1 MVNQVVVQGSIPNRK
16 FGEFTVPKQNWYI
29 NTAEN
34 EEQKRKKHGKTVVIS
49 ALAVGFGILALMK
62 GVLPKTTTK
71 YLEKLRIKLEQKAN
85 GSGKLAEFYRF
96 TIKGIDSFMKKSESI
111 NNLTSLKDVLF
122 QKLMFGKNGQR
133 TFTRKIHEKITS
145 IFNKLSRSTV
155 NSQYA
160 KTHKKFASLNEY
172 ILELNDRILR
182 EHASDSK
189 AREAVTAI
197 RERLQRVNKGLEEG
211 FGINARNK
219 RLEEMEKA
227 TDGLFDYFWNAS
239 FGDAKNFRSKH
250 MYQSFIAEDYML
262 PFKLRTSGQVGILR
276 QTITHDINDSYK
288 ATIKALDNLQKFVKP
303 TDVETYE
310 IITAL
315 RNNLRKYKQLAG
327 KDEVAQ
333 RKDLN
338 KEIVNNLRRLSE
350 TFKSEAKEEGYTHDA
365 VSIMSKYIDEVDDII
380 VNDKKGELQEILT
393 AYKPYLSRREYLKL
407 KSRFNDAV
415 KSLDKSIDTEIIQYT
430 DKARDLKL
438 GSAPTDVLSILATV
452 GTVGWFLGKSKDKD
466 ERISASLKYGIPAI
480 GAIAT
485 SLFSTA
491 RLVSGGKSIALGLI
505 SGWIM
510 NIIGSKVD
518 DVRKTYKLDIA
529 LENRSLIKAQS
540 DK

>member
-1 MVNQVVVQGSIPNRK
+1 MINQVVGQSSIQNRR
-16 FGEFTVPKQNWYI
+16 FGEFSRPNPNWYLV
-29 NTAEN
+29 NTET
-34 EEQKRKKHGKTVVIS
+34 EEQKQKKHGKKVVLY
-49 ALAVGFGILALMK
+49 ALAAGFGILALMK

-133 TFTRKIHEKITS
+133 TFTRKIHEKITY

-155 NSQYA
+155 NTTYA
-160 KTHKKFASLNEY
+160 KTHRKFASLNEY
-172 ILELNDRILR
+172 MLELNDRILR
-182 EHASDSK
+182 EHAKDPK
-189 AREAVTAI
+189 AQEAI
-197 RERLQRVNKGLEEG
+197 RIIKERMQRVNTGLENG

-227 TDGLFDYFWNAS
+227 TDGLFDYFWSAS
-239 FGDAKNFRSKH
+239 FGDARNFRSKH

-262 PFKLRTSGQVGILR
+262 PFKLKTSSQVGTLR
-276 QTITHDINDSYK
+276 QLITHDINDSYK

-315 RNNLRKYKQLAG
+315 RNNLRKYKKLAG
-327 KDEVAQ
+327 KNELAQ
-333 RKDLN
+333 RTELN
-338 KEIVNNLRRLSE
+338 KEISKNLKRLSE
-350 TFKSEAKEEGYTHDA
+350 TFRSEAREEGYTNEA
-365 VSIMSKYIDEVDDII
+365 VSIMSRYIEEVENII
-380 VNDKKGELQEILT
+380 SNDRKGELQEILT
-393 AYKPYLSRREYLKL
+393 AYKPYLSRKEYLKL
-407 KSRFNDAV
+407 KSKCNSAV
-415 KSLDKSIDTEIIQYT
+415 QSLDKSIDTEIVQYT

-510 NIIGSKVD
+510 NIIGTKVD
-518 DVRKTYKLDIA
+518 EARKIYSLDVSLQNKTIA
-529 LENRSLIKAQS
+529 KVQS